1 MPKPILIGA
10 DPEVFLKDTKTGHFV
25 SAHGQFPGTKDN
37 PVPLGNRG
45 FMQVDGHALEFN
57 IHPCATEN
65 EFVENIQDCL
75 ALLKREVRLVDPDL
89 EIVFDPVAEFDET
102 YFESLSMDSKIL
114 GCNPDF
120 SAVTGDVLDAPDISN
135 VPIRTSSGHIH
146 IGWTQFE
153 DAWDD
158 NQFALRLEIAN
169 KITPHLLSVSKEW
182 ETDAS
187 NERRRYYGGNGA
199 FRPKDYGVE
208 LRCLDGLWL
217 TSEDR
222 MRKVYRAA
230 YDNFCSEFK
239 ELAA

>member
-25 SAHGQFPGTKDN
+25 SAYGQFPGTKEA

-57 IHPCATEN
+57 ILPVETED
-65 EFVENIQDCL
+65 EFVENIKDCL
-75 ALLKREVRLVDPDL
+75 YLLKREVKMVDPDL

-102 YFESLSMDSKIL
+102 YFESLNASSKVL
-114 GCNPDF
+114 GCNPDY
-120 SAVTGDVLDAPDISN
+120 SAVTGAVLEPPDISN
-135 VPIRTSSGHIH
+135 VPLRTSSGHIH
-146 IGWTQFE
+146 IGWTKFD
-153 DAWDD
+153 DAFDEM
-158 NQFALRLEIAN
+158 QFALRLEVAN
-169 KITPHLLSVSKEW
+169 KITPHLLRVSKEW
-182 ETDAS
+182 ETEAS
-187 NERRRYYGGNGA
+187 TERRKYYGGNGA
-199 FRPKDYGVE
+199 FRPKDYGIE

-217 TSEDR
+217 TDETR

-230 YDNFCSEFK
+230 YDSFCTEFK